1 MLTTHIQELVPQ
13 CMLFAYSIVLVG
25 ELKEE
30 INGKLEKWRE
40 SLEALGVRLSKIKIM
55 YIECKFNKR
64 HVDANLEVKIENH
77 IIPQVMWF
85 RYFGSII
92 ETIP

>member
-30 INGKLEKWRE
+30 INAKLEKWRQA
-40 SLEALGVRLSKIKIM
+40 LEAPRFCLSRNKMM
-55 YIECKFNKR
+55 YLECKFSKR
-64 HVDANLEVKIENH
+64 HAD
-77 IIPQVMWF
+77 MWF
-85 RYFGSII
+85 RYLGA
-92 ETIP
+92 TV